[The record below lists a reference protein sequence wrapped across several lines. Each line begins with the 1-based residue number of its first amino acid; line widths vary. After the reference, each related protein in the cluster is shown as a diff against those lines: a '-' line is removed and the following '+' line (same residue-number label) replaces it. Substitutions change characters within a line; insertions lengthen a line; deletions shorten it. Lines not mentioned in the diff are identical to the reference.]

1 MLEDS
6 GRAPMPKFE
15 INTRR
20 LINGSLSF
28 LALAAIIALFFA
40 YRSHAQHLIPHNVPV
55 STRHLPY
62 YAFCSF
68 YRMLAA
74 YVIALVFSI
83 IYGMAAA
90 RGGLYERILI
100 PAIDIAQS
108 VPVVGFFP
116 AAVYFFVALAHGSRL
131 GVEMA
136 AVFLIFT
143 SQAWNMALGV
153 YEAVKTIPED
163 SKDAIETFGGRG
175 WLKFKRLLLPAS
187 VPKLVY
193 NSILS
198 WVAGWYFLIACEIIT
213 VGPASYRLPG
223 LGSFLWEAS
232 EKGRNF
238 DLAAGLLTLL
248 AIIVLMDMI
257 VWQPLSTWAEKF
269 KYEFA
274 ASSGA
279 VQSLGMFDA
288 LSGVGPAVTRALRA
302 ILVPPIRMIAR
313 ALEALPRGP
322 ELTPEQSKRVGAI
335 VRTLIIG
342 AIAIF
347 TTWALARGLIALIR
361 TLSQPWPS
369 DARQIP
375 EAIVLSTI
383 RMTIAYA
390 ISLAW
395 TVPCALAA
403 SENPRFNRILS
414 PIAEIVGSMPAT
426 ALFPVIV
433 AAFIQFT
440 GGMNIASIVL
450 ILTGMQWYLLFNLL
464 AGINQVPEDLKEAA
478 RAFGL
483 SRVARWRKLILPAVT
498 PSLITGSITG
508 WGGGWNAL
516 ILSEY
521 FVYNNQTHQ
530 VLGIGSLLDAATY
543 KSGNGVMI
551 LLSLLSMIAVVLL
564 LNRLMWRP
572 LYNLAT
578 ERYRLD
584 Y

>member
-1 MLEDS
+1 MFS
-6 GRAPMPKFE
+6 IE
-15 INTRR
+15 INQRR
-20 LINGSLSF
+20 LVNGSLSF
-28 LALAAIIALFFA
+28 VALAAIMALFFA

-55 STRHLPY
+55 SLEHLPY

-74 YVIALVFSI
+74 YIIALLFSI
-83 IYGMAAA
+83 IYGMTAA

-116 AAVYFFVALAHGSRL
+116 AAVYFFVALAHGSRF

-153 YEAVKTIPED
+153 YEAVKTIPDD
-163 SKDAIETFGGRG
+163 SRDALESFGARG
-175 WLKFKRLLLPAS
+175 WLRFKRLLLPAS

-213 VGPASYRLPG
+213 VGPASYWLPG
-223 LGSFLWEAS
+223 LGSFLWQAG

-248 AIIVLMDMI
+248 AIIVAMDLI
-257 VWQPLSTWAEKF
+257 VWQPLSMWAERF
-269 KYEFA
+269 RYEFA

-279 VQSLGMFDA
+279 AQSLGMFSA
-288 LSGVGPAVTRALRA
+288 LAGIGPAVTRALRA
-302 ILVPPIRMIAR
+302 ILLPPMALIAT
-313 ALEALPRGP
+313 ALNAMPRGP
-322 ELTPEQSKRVGAI
+322 QLSAEQSRRAGRI
-335 VRTLIIG
+335 VRTLVVG
-342 AIAIF
+342 AVLIFIA
-347 TTWALARGLIALIR
+347 WALARGFFALIR

-369 DARQIP
+369 EVKEIP
-375 EAIVLSTI
+375 PAILASTI

-403 SENPRFNRILS
+403 SESPRFNRILS

-433 AAFIQFT
+433 VAVVRF
-440 GGMNIASIVL
+440 GGVNLASIVL

-464 AGINQVPEDLKEAA
+464 AGANQVPEDLKEAA

-483 SRVARWRKLILPAVT
+483 SRYARWRKLTLPAVT

-521 FVYNNQTHQ
+521 FVYKNQTYQ

-543 KSGNGVMI
+543 KTGNGVMI
-551 LLSLLSMIAVVLL
+551 LLSLLSMILVVLL

-572 LYNLAT
+572 LYNLTT

>member
-1 MLEDS
+1 
-6 GRAPMPKFE
+6 MPKFE

-20 LINGSLSF
+20 LINASLSF

-40 YRSHAQHLIPHNVPV
+40 YRSHAQHLIPHSVPV
-55 STRHLPY
+55 SIRHLPY

-74 YVIALVFSI
+74 YIIALVFSI
-83 IYGMAAA
+83 VYGMAAA

-100 PAIDIAQS
+100 PAIDIAQV

-143 SQAWNMALGV
+143 SQAGNLALGV
-153 YEAVKTIPED
+153 SESIRTIPDD
-163 SKDAIETFGGRG
+163 SREALEAFGANG
-175 WLKFKRLLLPAS
+175 WLRFRKLSLPAC

-213 VGPASYRLPG
+213 AGPSTYRLPG
-223 LGSFLWEAS
+223 LGSFLMEAANR
-232 EKGRNF
+232 GRNGEMA
-238 DLAAGLLTLL
+238 LGLLALL
-248 AIIVLMDMI
+248 LIIVLMDLV
-257 VWQPLSTWAEKF
+257 VWQPLSVWAEKF
-269 KYEFA
+269 RYEFTA
-274 ASSGA
+274 GA
-279 VQSLGMFDA
+279 EAERSLGMLHAIGLLGPSVYRAVRLVVRPLVVIVQGLLDA
-288 LSGVGPAVTRALRA
+288 IPPLGPRSRERVARTARVAGFAALIVFVGVF
-302 ILVPPIRMIAR
+302 IY
-313 ALEALPRGP
+313 
-322 ELTPEQSKRVGAI
+322 
-335 VRTLIIG
+335 
-342 AIAIF
+342 
-347 TTWALARGLIALIR
+347 ALIR
-361 TLSQPWPS
+361 GFDLLLRSLLMPWPKEVW
-369 DARQIP
+369 QIP
-375 EAIVLSTI
+375 AATVASTI
-383 RMTIAYA
+383 RMVIAYA
-390 ISLAW
+390 ISLGW
-395 TVPCALAA
+395 TLPCALAA
-403 SENPRFNRILS
+403 ADNPRFKRWLS
-414 PIAEIVGSMPAT
+414 PVAEIVGSMPAT

-433 AAFIQFT
+433 VFVVQVT
-440 GGMNIASIVL
+440 GGMNLASILL

-478 RAFGL
+478 RSFGL

-521 FVYNNQTHQ
+521 FVYNNQTHE

-564 LNRLMWRP
+564 LNRLMWRQ

-578 ERYRLD
+578 ERYRLA